1 MKIAV
6 GQINPTVG
14 DVFGNLEIIERIL
27 SGLEPGVD
35 LVVFPELCL
44 TGYPPRDLLEKNW
57 FNRRVKEAL
66 ARVGDLS
73 ERHPRTGIL
82 LGAPVP
88 TGRKIGKGLYNSAL
102 LFSRGEVIHRQ
113 AKTLLPSYD
122 VFDETRYFDPA
133 PDQNPADFKGEKIG
147 ISICEDAWNDPEFWP
162 RQFYPENPIQTL
174 AARGAT
180 ILINIAA
187 SPFTAGKDRIRFDL
201 LSGQARRHR
210 LSLLYVNQVGGNDE
224 LIFDGGSFLLDR
236 EGSPAAVLADFLEE
250 VRVIESGAGG
260 GREDFPRR
268 ERIESIRRA
277 LVLGIA
283 DYGRK
288 CGFSAALVGLSGG
301 IDSAVTAVLAVEA
314 LGKENVTGITMPSPF
329 TAGRSVELARQ
340 LAANLGIS
348 FSTIPITPIYESYL
362 AALGDV
368 LPPDDAGADLAREN
382 IQARIRGN
390 ILMAFSN
397 RRGSL
402 VLSTGNKS
410 EMATGYCTLYGDMS
424 GGLAILSD
432 LPKTGVY
439 ELAGLLNRE
448 SEIIPGETISRP
460 PSAELKPDQTDQ
472 DTLPPYP
479 VLDRILAQ
487 YIEGNL
493 SREEIIARGLDP
505 EAVKWTVQAVNHNEY
520 KRRQA
525 PPGLK
530 VTGKA
535 FGSGRRMPICAR
547 Y

>member
-1 MKIAV
+1 MKITV

-14 DVFGNLEIIERIL
+14 DIAGNLEKIELVL

-44 TGYPPRDLLEKNW
+44 TGYPPRDLLEKTW
-57 FNRRVKEAL
+57 FNLRVEEGLERLASLSRRL
-66 ARVGDLS
+66 PGI
-73 ERHPRTGIL
+73 GIL
-82 LGAPVP
+82 IGAPVP
-88 TGRKIGKGLYNSAL
+88 SGRKVGKGLSNSAL
-102 LFSRGEVIHRQ
+102 LFSGGKIVHQQ

-133 PDQNPADFKGEKIG
+133 EEQTPADFRGEKVG
-147 ISICEDAWNDPEFWP
+147 ISICEDAWNDPDFWP
-162 RQFYPENPIQTL
+162 RLFYPQNPIRTL
-174 AARGAT
+174 AEKGAT
-180 ILINIAA
+180 LLINIAA
-187 SPFTAGKDRIRFDL
+187 SPFTAGKNRVRFDL

-210 LSLLYVNQVGGNDE
+210 IPLLYVNQVGGNDE

-236 EGSPAAVLADFLEE
+236 EGLPAAILADFREE
-250 VRVIESGAGG
+250 SRVIDTGAMGSPG
-260 GREDFPRR
+260 LFSPRN
-268 ERIESIRRA
+268 RIESIRRA
-277 LVLGIA
+277 LILGIA

-288 CGFSAALVGLSGG
+288 CGFSSALVGLSGG
-301 IDSAVTAVLAVEA
+301 IDSAVTAALAVQA
-314 LGKENVTGITMPSPF
+314 LGKENVTGVTMPSPF
-329 TAGRSVELARQ
+329 TAERSVELARE
-340 LAANLGIS
+340 LADNLGIALHNIS
-348 FSTIPITPIYESYL
+348 ITSIYESYL
-362 AALGDV
+362 AALGGI
-368 LPPDDAGADLAREN
+368 LPPDETAAGLAREN

-397 RRGSL
+397 RCGSL

-424 GGLAILSD
+424 GGLAVLSD

-439 ELAGLLNRE
+439 ELAELINRE
-448 SEIIPGETISRP
+448 REIIPAETISRP
-460 PSAELKPDQTDQ
+460 PSAELKPGQTDQ

-479 VLDRILAQ
+479 VLDRILAH
-487 YIEGNL
+487 YIEENL
-493 SREEIIARGLDP
+493 SEEEIIARGLDP
-505 EAVKWTVQAVNHNEY
+505 AAVRWTVRAVNRNEY